1 MSLSPDYDST
11 KRIGTMKKICFYSPP
26 YPRVKSCY
34 DMIDIAAQYGLNAFE
49 GLSIWELSQPDIEQ
63 AKKIREYADS
73 KNVTCPCLSAF
84 VRFAHG
90 KENVDRLKKY
100 ADIAKILGSP
110 YLHHTIVGEFADPLK
125 VLPYKDELFADGIH
139 AVREVYDYAQS
150 IGIKTIFEEQGY
162 IFNGIRGFGE
172 FLDNVRR
179 DVGVVAD
186 FANIYEAGDD
196 FLDFL
201 SAFKDRVVHAHIKDV
216 TLSASNPSGRGL
228 RTLDGKFMYEA
239 RVGEGIVKFKEAMR
253 ILNDI
258 GYDGYYGLEY
268 SAKADNSPDI
278 TDALNFI
285 QSL

>member
-1 MSLSPDYDST
+1 MIRPQRTD
-11 KRIGTMKKICFYSPP
+11 TMKKICFYSPP
-26 YPRVKSCY
+26 FPRVKSYY

-49 GLSIWELSQPDIEQ
+49 GLSIMEFAQPDIEE

-90 KENVDRLKKY
+90 KENVERLKRY
-100 ADIAKILGSP
+100 ADVAKILGSP
-110 YLHHTIVGEFADPLK
+110 YLHHTIVGEFADPGK
-125 VLPYKDELFADGIH
+125 VLPCKDELFADGIH
-139 AVREVYDYAQS
+139 AVREVYDYAES

-162 IFNGIRGFGE
+162 IFNGIKGFGE

-201 SAFKDRVVHAHIKDV
+201 SAFKDKVVHAHIKDV
-216 TLSASNPSGRGL
+216 SLSATNPNGTGL
-228 RTLDGKFMYEA
+228 KTLGGKFMYEA
-239 RVGEGIVKFKEAMR
+239 RVGEGVVNFKEAMR
-253 ILNDI
+253 ILDDI
-258 GYDGYYGLEY
+258 GYNGYYALEY
-268 SAKADNSPDI
+268 SAKDDNSPDI
-278 TDALNFI
+278 SNALNYIESF
-285 QSL
+285 S